1 MMTLYGSLRRYKVNP
16 ANADKVIHK
25 IQDEFVPIISKL
37 TEFMS
42 YYSMDVGNGTIISF
56 SIFRDKASAEESNN
70 WALKWTK
77 SYPDLFPNAPE
88 IAMGEVSDY
97 FH

>member
-1 MMTLYGSLRRYKVNP
+1 
-16 ANADKVIHK
+16 
-25 IQDEFVPIISKL
+25 
-37 TEFMS
+37 
-42 YYSMDVGNGTIISF
+42 MDAGNGTIISF